1 MLSSVA
7 KFFFNKST
15 LLIQSKT
22 QCIRYQRS
30 PVSLV
35 QPQSLFNSVREEN
48 SLVITP
54 KMRWPSQQLR
64 RWRTFISLVLT
75 PSFILTFSELLR
87 PLPRYIWKK
96 KNLIYRAMK
105 LTSNGQNICNKY
117 NRKASCFKNIPQGS
131 P

>member
-7 KFFFNKST
+7 KFFFFNKST

-35 QPQSLFNSVREEN
+35 QPQSLFNRVREEN

-64 RWRTFISLVLT
+64 RWRTFISHACHCLVLY
-75 PSFILTFSELLR
+75 SVS
-87 PLPRYIWKK
+87 
-96 KNLIYRAMK
+96 LIYTH
-105 LTSNGQNICNKY
+105 LL
-117 NRKASCFKNIPQGS
+117 
-131 P
+131 